1 MKRRKRI
8 EPYLSRLFGYARSL
22 TSQRADADD
31 LFQESV
37 LKALRAKRVPNDQ
50 AAYRAWLFRI
60 LRNTF
65 IDQTRRTG
73 REGGKT
79 DGEPPLDFPEVWH
92 HEDTLINALTVR
104 GGMTRLASCHREIIA
119 LVDFAGFSYSETADF
134 LELPVGTVMS
144 RLSRARHA
152 LLHAITTSN
161 VHVLPVERTRKVK

>member
-1 MKRRKRI
+1 M
-8 EPYLSRLFGYARSL
+8 SRLFGYARSL

-65 IDQTRRTG
+65 IDQIRRTG
-73 REGGKT
+73 GDRRKP
-79 DGEPPLDFPEVWH
+79 DGEPPLQSAEVWH

-104 GGMTRLASCHREIIA
+104 SGMAKLAPPHREIIA
-119 LVDFAGFSYSETADF
+119 LVDFAGFSYSEIAEF

-144 RLSRARHA
+144 RLSRARQA
-152 LLHAITTSN
+152 LLHTVETSN
-161 VHVLPVERTRKVK
+161 VHVLPVERARNVK